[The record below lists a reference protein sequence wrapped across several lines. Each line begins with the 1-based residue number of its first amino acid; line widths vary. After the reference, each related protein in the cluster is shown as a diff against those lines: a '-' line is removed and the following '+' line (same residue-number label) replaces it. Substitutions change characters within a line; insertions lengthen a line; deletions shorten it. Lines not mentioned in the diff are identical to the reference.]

1 VLVIELVLAQDF
13 KPTDKILLNC
23 GGPAV
28 STDPD
33 GREWTTDN
41 GSKFGSKTGKSTTS
55 QAATQDPAVPQ
66 VPYMTARI
74 FQSPYTYSFPVAS
87 GWKFL
92 RLYFYSASYS
102 GLNISDARFGVTA
115 QSYTVLR
122 NFSVLETSLGLN
134 YEYIVKEYSIHVDE
148 GTLNVT
154 FTTSTSASKA
164 YAFVNGIEVVSMPDI
179 YTATDGTT
187 MIVDKKN
194 LI

>member
-1 VLVIELVLAQDF
+1 VLAIELVLAQDF

-66 VPYMTARI
+66 VPYM
-74 FQSPYTYSFPVAS
+74 AS

-92 RLYFYSASYS
+92 RLYFYLASYS

-154 FTTSTSASKA
+154 FTPSTSASKA